1 MFSTGI
7 KIYCRKASRAKMSVK
22 QDPIVFELFMQW
34 IYTRSNYYE
43 YNEVTER
50 AKDYVR
56 KHPFSHLV
64 QVSLDLL
71 HCFVAS

>member
-1 MFSTGI
+1 
-7 KIYCRKASRAKMSVK
+7 MSVK

-43 YNEVTER
+43 YNGVTER

-56 KHPFSHLV
+56 KHPFSLLV
-64 QVSLDLL
+64 QVTLDLL
-71 HCFVAS
+71 HCFLAP